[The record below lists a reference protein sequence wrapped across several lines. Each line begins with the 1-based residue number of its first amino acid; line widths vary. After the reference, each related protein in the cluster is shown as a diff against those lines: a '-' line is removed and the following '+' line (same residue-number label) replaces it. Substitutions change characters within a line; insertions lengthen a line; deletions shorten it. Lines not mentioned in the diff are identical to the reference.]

1 MDSRE
6 LITRIIEFDNPTRIG
21 WDFNDGPS
29 DLRGCGVRYDNTERP
44 AEYRE
49 WGYHDELLKQVP
61 RFRGQVY
68 LDEWGNIWGRLDG
81 ASKGEVI
88 KGVLEDGF
96 ERLDEITFPHFVHA
110 DIDKLKEARE
120 HYQDKFLMGGL
131 PGFTFNIMRKMR
143 RMENFLMDTLLAK
156 DEVLELGSR
165 VESMLA
171 ENISFYAEAGY
182 DGITFAEDWGSQEAL
197 LISPASWRELFAPSF
212 RRLCAQA
219 HDAGLKVL
227 MHSCG
232 DISEIIPDLIEV
244 GIDVLQ
250 LDQPGLFGLETL
262 SQYAGKVTFW
272 SPVDIQKVM
281 PTGNR
286 ELIEKT
292 ADDMI
297 TYLGQGGGFVAK
309 DYPQWD
315 VLGVKPEWV
324 KWAKDRFLAHR
335 Y

>member
-1 MDSRE
+1 MNSRE
-6 LITRIIEFDNPTRIG
+6 LIIRVIEFDNPTRIG

-29 DLRGCGVRYDNTERP
+29 DLKGFGVRYDNTERP
-44 AEYRE
+44 AEYRK
-49 WGYHDELLKQVP
+49 WGYHKELLKQVP
-61 RFRGQVY
+61 SFRGQVY
-68 LDEWGNIWGRLDG
+68 QDEWGNIWGRLDG

-96 ERLDEITFPHFVHA
+96 EHLDKITFPYFVIE
-110 DIDKLKEARE
+110 DIDRLKEVGE
-120 HYQDKFLMGGL
+120 YYQDRFLMGGL

-143 RMENFLMDTLLAK
+143 RMENFLADTLLAK
-156 DEVLELGSR
+156 DEVLELSSR
-165 VESMLA
+165 VESILA
-171 ENISFYAEAGY
+171 ENISLYADADY
-182 DGITFAEDWGSQEAL
+182 DGIIFGEDWGSQEAL

-212 RRLCAQA
+212 QRLCDQA

-250 LDQPGLFGLETL
+250 LDQPGLFGLEYL
-262 SQYAGKVTFW
+262 SQYSGKVTFW

-286 ELIEKT
+286 KLIEQT
-292 ADDMI
+292 ANDMI
-297 TYLGQGGGFVAK
+297 TYLGKGGGFIAK

-315 VLGVKPEWV
+315 VIGVKPEWV
-324 KWAKDRFLAHR
+324 KWAKDRFLAHS